1 MWFGMSLMRL
11 QHHIMRVKPN
21 KKLQVVFKKWQ
32 ILKGDQVQVRTG
44 SDKGKVGHV
53 KRVFRKANAI
63 IVEGVNMRVKFYST
77 FAN

>member
-1 MWFGMSLMRL
+1 MRL

-21 KKLQVVFKKWQ
+21 KKLQVAFKKWQ

-44 SDKGKVGHV
+44 SDKRKVGHV